1 MEFSTGRLQA
11 STRIQERSSGNS
23 AEERRQ
29 HAPRRHKE
37 DPLAD
42 DEALTQDDT
51 EGHQL
56 DDLA

>member
-1 MEFSTGRLQA
+1 VDFTTGRLEA
-11 STRIQERSSGNS
+11 STRIQERSSGQS

-29 HAPRRHKE
+29 RAPRRHKE
-37 DPLAD
+37 DRLAD